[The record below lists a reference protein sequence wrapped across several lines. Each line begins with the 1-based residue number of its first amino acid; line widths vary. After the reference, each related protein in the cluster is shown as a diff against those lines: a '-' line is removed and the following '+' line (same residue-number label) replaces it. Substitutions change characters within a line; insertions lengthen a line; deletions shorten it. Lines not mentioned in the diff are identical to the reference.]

1 MAAPSEA
8 AIRDCARELYVRASR
23 HPPELYRGVMGQLLT
38 RAMAD
43 ERLRA
48 GLFQFVDTLPRLRD
62 AAQIRRHLEA
72 YLGHGPAE
80 EVLGQLLRWS
90 PDWAL
95 DGAIRW
101 QVHRLARHFLA
112 EEGGGLATTL
122 EQVARLPAQV
132 TVDAVGEAVLTE
144 AEAQAYLERN
154 LRLLDALAARGC
166 PDLSIKLTAL
176 TPRADSLDLAGT
188 RERIFRRLEPLMA
201 RLITTRGSL
210 TVDMEH
216 HELKPLVLQLFL
228 DLLKAFPD
236 PAWSPAIALQA
247 YLPETDADLVQV
259 RQAAARRGR
268 RLGVRLVKGAYW
280 EQEQAWAAQHGWPV
294 PTIAAKAGTDAH
306 FEALTG
312 ELLGHCDELYPAIAS
327 HNLRSQAVAL
337 AWVRQLDLP
346 ASAWEAQMLFGMGE
360 PLAQAV
366 AAGGTRL
373 RIYVPVGDTE
383 IGMAYLI
390 RRLLENTAST
400 SILRQTYVEGAD
412 FEALAAPPR
421 IEPVRAGE
429 VGEARPARG
438 EAEGFYGRSR
448 AVSLPSLPPPDGSG
462 VAAPGAFANL
472 PLLDFSRP
480 GEAEAFAAALGRVRA
495 SLPRRHVSGDGPR
508 YQARNPARP
517 EELLGEVSLH
527 GPEAVAPA
535 LIKAQSTFSAWS
547 ASSVGER
554 CAVLRRVATDLTAR
568 RRELAVLQVLE
579 AGKNWRE
586 ADADVAEAVD
596 FLRYYAG
603 QMERLAGWQETV
615 HFPGETNHFAYA
627 PRGPAVI
634 LAPWNFPL
642 AILTGMS
649 AAALVAGN
657 PVVLK
662 PALPGLLSAQAL
674 HQAWLTAGVPGD
686 ACQLLAGGPELG
698 AALVADARTHIVA
711 FTGSRAV
718 GLAILQAAHTP
729 APGQSHVKQV
739 VCEMGGKNAI
749 IVDEDADLD
758 EAVAGIL
765 ASAFGY
771 AGQKCSACSRVI
783 AVGTAHDIL
792 LKRLADAADA
802 LAWGPPE
809 DPAWAHGPLISEAAR
824 DKALSYIAIGREEGR
839 LAWQGKVPEDG
850 GWYVPPTIFAGIQAH
865 HRLAREEVFG
875 PVLAVLQAPDF
886 AAALKLANA
895 SDYRLTG
902 GVYSR
907 YPPHLARAQAEFRV
921 GNLYLN
927 RKITGA
933 RVGVQPFGGVGLSG
947 TGIQAGG
954 PDYLKQFLW
963 SRSVAANTMRHGFI
977 PAPETTP

>member
-1 MAAPSEA
+1 LLRVREA
-8 AIRDCARELYVRASR
+8 ASR
-23 HPPELYRGVMGQLLT
+23 H
-38 RAMAD
+38 
-43 ERLRA
+43 
-48 GLFQFVDTLPRLRD
+48 
-62 AAQIRRHLEA
+62 
-72 YLGHGPAE
+72 
-80 EVLGQLLRWS
+80 
-90 PDWAL
+90 
-95 DGAIRW
+95 
-101 QVHRLARHFLA
+101 
-112 EEGGGLATTL
+112 
-122 EQVARLPAQV
+122 
-132 TVDAVGEAVLTE
+132 
-144 AEAQAYLERN
+144 
-154 LRLLDALAARGC
+154 
-166 PDLSIKLTAL
+166 
-176 TPRADSLDLAGT
+176 
-188 RERIFRRLEPLMA
+188 
-201 RLITTRGSL
+201 
-210 TVDMEH
+210 
-216 HELKPLVLQLFL
+216 
-228 DLLKAFPD
+228 
-236 PAWSPAIALQA
+236 
-247 YLPETDADLVQV
+247 
-259 RQAAARRGR
+259 GR

-294 PTIAAKAGTDAH
+294 PTIAAKAGTDVH

-312 ELLGHCDELYPAIAS
+312 ELLGHSDELYPAIAS

-337 AWVRQLDLP
+337 AWARQLDLP
-346 ASAWEAQMLFGMGE
+346 ASAWEAQMLLGMGE
-360 PLAQAV
+360 ALAQAV

-400 SILRQTYVEGAD
+400 SILRQAYVEGAD
-412 FEALAAPPR
+412 FEALAAAPR
-421 IEPVRAGE
+421 VPV
-429 VGEARPARG
+429 PATT
-438 EAEGFYGRSR
+438 
-448 AVSLPSLPPPDGSG
+448 P
-462 VAAPGAFANL
+462 AAPAVTTGDQAIFANL
-472 PLLDFSRP
+472 PLLDFSRS
-480 GEAEAFAAALGRVRA
+480 GEAEAFAAALASVRA
-495 SLPRRHVSGDGPR
+495 SLPRRHVLGDGPR
-508 YQARNPARP
+508 YQARNPAKP
-517 EELLGEVSLH
+517 EELLGEVSIH
-527 GPEAVAPA
+527 GPEAAAPA
-535 LIKAQSTFSAWS
+535 LIKAQSAFPAWAERPAKKRSAL
-547 ASSVGER
+547 
-554 CAVLRRVATDLTAR
+554 LRKVAADLTAR
-568 RRELAVLQVLE
+568 RRELAALQVLE

-596 FLRYYAG
+596 FLHYYAG

-634 LAPWNFPL
+634 LGPWNFPL

-649 AAALVAGN
+649 AAALVTGN

-674 HQAWLTAGVPGD
+674 HQAWLAAGVPAD

-711 FTGSRAV
+711 FTGSRTV
-718 GLAILQAAHTP
+718 GLSILQATHTP
-729 APGQSHVKQV
+729 APGQAHVKQV

-783 AVGTAHDIL
+783 AVGTVHDPL
-792 LKRLADAADA
+792 LQRLAAAADA

-809 DPAWAHGPLISEAAR
+809 DPACPHGPLITEVAR
-824 DKALSYIAIGREEGR
+824 DKALAYIAIGKEEGR
-839 LAWQGKVPEDG
+839 LAWQGQVPET
-850 GWYVPPTIFAGIQAH
+850 GWYVPPTIFAGIQAQ

-886 AAALKLANA
+886 EAALKLANA
-895 SDYRLTG
+895 SDYALTG

-907 YPPHLARAQAEFRV
+907 YPPHLARAKEAFHV

-963 SRSVAANTMRHGFI
+963 SRSVATNTMRHGFI
-977 PAPETTP
+977 PAGEA